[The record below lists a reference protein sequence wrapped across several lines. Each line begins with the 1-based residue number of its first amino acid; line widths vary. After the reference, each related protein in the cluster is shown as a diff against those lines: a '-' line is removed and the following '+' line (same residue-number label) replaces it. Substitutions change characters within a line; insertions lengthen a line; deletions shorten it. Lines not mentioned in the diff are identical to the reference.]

1 VTIQVRTQE
10 ELDAAIADGHTNI
23 ECVGDGTFTIDGS
36 ASVWAYD
43 SVTVR
48 AYGSA
53 SVWASGSVTVW
64 ASGSVTV
71 RASGSASV
79 WAYDSVTV
87 RASGSASVW
96 ASGSASVWASGSASV
111 RAYGSA
117 SVWAYDSVT
126 VRASAFV
133 AVHIHGDT
141 PRVDGGVQ
149 IRVPHLTDAAA
160 WCNYHDIPGD
170 GETVVLF
177 KAVRDDWRSAHG
189 TSYAS
194 GAAPVADDWEPS
206 RSCGGGLHLVARPWE
221 GCRYDS
227 EASRFVACRV
237 RLDEV
242 VVIDVEKVKV
252 PRVLECFEV
261 DIDGEVVS

>member
-10 ELDAAIADGHTNI
+10 DLDAAVADGHTNI

-43 SVTVR
+43 SATVR

-53 SVWASGSVTVW
+53 TVW
-64 ASGSVTV
+64 A
-71 RASGSASV
+71 
-79 WAYDSVTV
+79 
-87 RASGSASVW
+87 
-96 ASGSASVWASGSASV
+96 
-111 RAYGSA
+111 YG
-117 SVWAYDSVT
+117 SVT

-149 IRVPHLTDAAA
+149 IRVPHLTDAAD
-160 WCNYHDIPGD
+160 WCNYHDIPVD
-170 GETVVLF
+170 GETVVLH

-189 TSYAS
+189 TSYAP
-194 GAAPVADDWEPS
+194 GASPVADDWEPS
-206 RSCGGGLHLVARPWE
+206 RSCGGGLHLVALPWE

-227 EASRFVACRV
+227 QASRFVGCRV

-252 PRVLECFEV
+252 PRVLECFAV